1 MNDQWASSTEELRK
15 SIQDRAIAEF
25 LKNHSVNEIAA
36 MAGEALMGLSEKE
49 KASVI
54 AILQAQSSGAV
65 HMGPTRNGMSAVPI
79 KRL

>member
-1 MNDQWASSTEELRK
+1 MNH
-15 SIQDRAIAEF
+15 
-25 LKNHSVNEIAA
+25 HSVDEIAA

-54 AILQAQSSGAV
+54 AILQAQSSGSV
-65 HMGPTRNGMSAVPI
+65 HMAPTRNGMSAVLI